1 MGSSAEAVLG
11 CRVRDCERDRMVRG
25 TKNIMVNSANNV
37 EMEKPS
43 SAAYFVWKLAKA
55 ESPAKWTNK

>member
-1 MGSSAEAVLG
+1 MGSAEEEVSG
-11 CRVRDCERDRMVRG
+11 CRVRDCGRDRMVRG

-37 EMEKPS
+37 DMEKPS